1 MRTDAAV
8 EKVRSHLLRG
18 NAEDGAKLPTER
30 ALAESLGVS
39 RNVVRKALAAMEMEG
54 RVVRK
59 VGSGTYLA
67 HQPRR
72 PGGALPGTDGEVL
85 DLSPKQ
91 IVEARLAVEPNLA
104 AVAAMNCTTQ
114 DLAHLTACAERYHVA
129 DDFEAYELAD
139 HGFHRAIAMATHN
152 PLLIRA
158 YEAFIA
164 ADEGVEW
171 GSIRQRLLTAE
182 RRVDSRREHD
192 KIVAAIRSRD
202 AAAAYAA
209 SREHLEHI
217 TSALL
222 RP

>member
-1 MRTDAAV
+1 MKADAAV

-30 ALAESLGVS
+30 ALAETLGVS

-72 PGGALPGTDGEVL
+72 AGMTSDVL

-104 AVAAMNCTTQ
+104 AMAAMNCTTQ
-114 DLAHLTACAERYHVA
+114 DLAHLTECAQRYHLA
-129 DDFEAYELAD
+129 DDFETYEQAD
-139 HGFHRAIAMATHN
+139 QGFHRAIAMATHN
-152 PLLIRA
+152 PLLVRA
-158 YEAFIA
+158 YEAFLA
-164 ADEGVEW
+164 ADEEIEW
-171 GSIRQRLLTAE
+171 GNIRQRLLTAE
-182 RRVDSRREHD
+182 RRVASRREHD

-202 AAAAYAA
+202 ATAAYNAT
-209 SREHLEHI
+209 REHLEHI